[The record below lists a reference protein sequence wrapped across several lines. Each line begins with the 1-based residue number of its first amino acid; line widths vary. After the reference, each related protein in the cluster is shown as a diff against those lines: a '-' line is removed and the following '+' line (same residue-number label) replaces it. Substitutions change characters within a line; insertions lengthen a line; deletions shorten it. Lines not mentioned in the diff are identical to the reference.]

1 MQEIKPKFSLKDQL
15 FNKEK
20 VEYLS
25 WLIKN
30 VYPDFKELEFQ
41 MDILEKFPDLELK
54 ERINHIS
61 NMFKKY
67 LPNDFEK
74 AVNIL
79 LKSLPEVIENWEM
92 DNNFWDFIFCPYS
105 DFVAKN
111 WCNKE
116 YLNFS
121 LNTLEKMTCN
131 FSAEDSIRYFL
142 NEFEDETFEK
152 MLEWSK
158 SLNYHHRRLSSEWTR
173 QKLPWCQKINLD
185 YKKTIEI
192 LNNLYLDESRYVTR
206 SVANHLNDI
215 SKIDPELVIK
225 TLALWQNNNKSKDI
239 NYIISHST
247 RTLVKKWDK
256 NTLELLWYS
265 DNPKIE
271 VLNFNIKNDIV
282 KVWENLEFDF
292 DILFKKQENLILD
305 YRIYFVL
312 KNWKLWEKVFKI
324 KKLKWKKL
332 DKIKVLKKHP
342 LRLMSTKKLFEWI
355 HKIELQINWKNII
368 SDSFKLI
375 Y

>member
-1 MQEIKPKFSLKDQL
+1 MLT
-15 FNKEK
+15 
-20 VEYLS
+20 
-25 WLIKN
+25 
-30 VYPDFKELEFQ
+30 
-41 MDILEKFPDLELK
+41 
-54 ERINHIS
+54 
-61 NMFKKY
+61 KY
-67 LPNDFEK
+67 
-74 AVNIL
+74 
-79 LKSLPEVIENWEM
+79 
-92 DNNFWDFIFCPYS
+92 
-105 DFVAKN
+105 
-111 WCNKE
+111 
-116 YLNFS
+116 
-121 LNTLEKMTCN
+121 
-131 FSAEDSIRYFL
+131 
-142 NEFEDETFEK
+142 
-152 MLEWSK
+152 
-158 SLNYHHRRLSSEWTR
+158 
-173 QKLPWCQKINLD
+173 NLD